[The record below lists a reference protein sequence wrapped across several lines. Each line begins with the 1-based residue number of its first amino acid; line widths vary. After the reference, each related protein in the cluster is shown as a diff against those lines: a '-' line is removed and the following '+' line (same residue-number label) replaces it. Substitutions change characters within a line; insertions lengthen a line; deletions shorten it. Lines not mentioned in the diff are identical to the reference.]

1 MTIGKAISTARN
13 ACGFTQ
19 EQLSDITGLS
29 RSYICDIENDRY
41 NPSVKVLTLLAVKL
55 KLDLNFLLQN
65 DGNTSK
71 NQSPTTIS

>member
-41 NPSVKVLTLLAVKL
+41 NPSVKALALLAGAL
-55 KLDLNFLLQN
+55 RIDLNFLLQN

-71 NQSPTTIS
+71 NQFPTTTS